1 MGILF
6 LVAGNIIKIDNMS
19 ETAKRLSVYMITVII
34 GLVIHCLIT
43 VQLIYFVTTRKN
55 PFKFLRG
62 MLQAWLTAVGTSSST
77 ATLPVTFRC
86 LEEINK
92 VDKRVTRFMLPLGA
106 TINMDGK
113 LDFEYL
119 HLKNLL
125 CRLRILHLAST
136 IR

>member
-1 MGILF
+1 VGILF

-113 LDFEYL
+113 FDF
-119 HLKNLL
+119 
-125 CRLRILHLAST
+125 
-136 IR
+136 